1 MTRETPELTAEFFDS
16 MLGLDRPWYVDRISF
31 DEARRKVVI
40 YIDFEPGGTFIC
52 DTCGIGGCRAYD
64 SFLRKWR
71 HLDFWELRTVLS
83 APSPRV
89 KCPRCGIRQA
99 RVPWARSRRRFTQ
112 PFEDYVVSLAEEM
125 PVRAVAR
132 ILGEHD
138 TRIGRLVNHR
148 SVATG
153 TRGR

>member
-1 MTRETPELTAEFFDS
+1 MARATPELTAEFFET
-16 MLGLDRPWYVDRISF
+16 MMELDPPWFVDHISF
-31 DEARRKVVI
+31 DASKRRLVL
-40 YIDFEPGGTFIC
+40 YIDFEPGGTFTC
-52 DTCGIGGCRAYD
+52 DTCGTEGCRAYD

-71 HLDFWELRTVLS
+71 HLDFWGLRTVLS
-83 APSPRV
+83 APAPRV
-89 KCPRCGIRQA
+89 KCPRCGVKQA

-112 PFEDYVVSLAEEM
+112 QFEEFVVDLADEM

-138 TRIGRLVNHR
+138 TRIGRLVNHP

-153 TRGR
+153 TRAR